1 MAMMSQTGLGSGFGL
16 PGTPSLTTM
25 SPGMVN
31 MDLVEEANTTKHQQ
45 VEKHLAS
52 YEQQAAS
59 QGVSVELKC
68 YEATG
73 SVGSQICQIAQD
85 LNVDLIVLGRKGHN
99 AITEALLGSV
109 SNHVMHH
116 APCAVLIIQ

>member
-1 MAMMSQTGLGSGFGL
+1 
-16 PGTPSLTTM
+16 
-25 SPGMVN
+25 PGMVN

-45 VEKHLAS
+45 VEKHLTS
-52 YEQQAAS
+52 YQQQAAVK
-59 QGVSVELKC
+59 GVSVELKC
-68 YEATG
+68 YAATG
-73 SVGSQICQIAQD
+73 SVGSQICQIAED